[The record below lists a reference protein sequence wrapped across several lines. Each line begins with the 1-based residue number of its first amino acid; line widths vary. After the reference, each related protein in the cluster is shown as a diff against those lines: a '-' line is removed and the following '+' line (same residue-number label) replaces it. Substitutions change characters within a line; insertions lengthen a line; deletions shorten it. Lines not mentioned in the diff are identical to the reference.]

1 LISGALGIGVGT
13 KNFGV
18 RRPVK
23 LGAGIGGG
31 LESSFCIHPCF
42 FMLGGISRLELEM
55 LLEKLLE
62 IFF

>member
-1 LISGALGIGVGT
+1 VANDSCWRLISGALGIGVGT

-42 FMLGGISRLELEM
+42 FMLGGYF
-55 LLEKLLE
+55 KA
-62 IFF
+62 